1 MYDNLERLKKLPGSL
16 SSGTAS
22 IGCGWGPALEL
33 GIGGH
38 PARPLQSAPPPPTQ
52 HGEPDLQGCQEPE
65 NTGVVQFTIQFP
77 ANDHR
82 VPTRDSLA
90 SRL

>member
-22 IGCGWGPALEL
+22 IGCGWDPALEL
-33 GIGGH
+33 GI
-38 PARPLQSAPPPPTQ
+38 
-52 HGEPDLQGCQEPE
+52 
-65 NTGVVQFTIQFP
+65 GVVQFTIQFP